1 MSYLAVPLVIFV
13 FWAVPAAPSDPL
25 PALFVIMVLAAC
37 SAAAGLQGLSLA
49 LVECAALLIAV
60 LRFMPDASPSYGIE
74 AHAVRAVIAE
84 AQQDSVQRRYRS
96 VGFRATLVAAED
108 GEGMLSSA
116 SGSVYVISSQADA
129 ASGDRLYLPGRVS
142 GPVFYADGAVLIS
155 RSPLSSIRVMMR
167 SAIRERLSVH
177 GEAGEL
183 GMRLL
188 LGYGEMGVFSLSS
201 DASASGLMHVLALS
215 GMHLSILSAML
226 SSLLFMVNARR
237 RSFAICIFLIFFS
250 FLSGWR
256 PSLVRAL
263 IFRFS
268 IAYAKDRDLA
278 FLLSFLFLQIIFPYS
293 CTDLGSVYS
302 FISLA
307 GIFMLSEPIDRA
319 FRLFLPLPKSFSLSA
334 AASVSAL
341 LLSVPLTMDV
351 FGCYQLGTVLSSFPA
366 SMMISLY
373 MGLSIIAAVFPFSG
387 CFLRIAYE
395 AVELIF
401 RVSALF
407 PRSEDLTGY
416 AVLLLL
422 SVLLIAIDIAYR
434 IFSGKYV
441 EPELQQH
448 K

>member
-1 MSYLAVPLVIFV
+1 MSYALVTLFLYLYRFVPEVFSRPLLVIPLISAFIV
-13 FWAVPAAPSDPL
+13 LTLRNRNLPIYLLSALTAFLLLVEAPGNAEIGADRSTISVLYGKALQDSSGKEGRRSGFRMELSAAGDESG
-25 PALFVIMVLAAC
+25 ALF
-37 SAAAGLQGLSLA
+37 
-49 LVECAALLIAV
+49 
-60 LRFMPDASPSYGIE
+60 
-74 AHAVRAVIAE
+74 
-84 AQQDSVQRRYRS
+84 
-96 VGFRATLVAAED
+96 
-108 GEGMLSSA
+108 SA
-116 SGSVYVISSQADA
+116 SGSLYVSANSSDVRFGERISVLGAF
-129 ASGDRLYLPGRVS
+129 S
-142 GPVFYADGAVLIS
+142 GPVFIASGVTELGGSRLHDIRNAVADSIKS
-155 RSPLSSIRVMMR
+155 RLRI
-167 SAIRERLSVH
+167 H

-215 GMHLSILSAML
+215 GMHLSILSSML

-268 IAYAKDRDLA
+268 IAYSKDRDLA

-319 FRLFLPLPKSFSLSA
+319 FRLFLPLSKSFSLSA